1 MCAVL
6 EECHTPRPYC
16 VCGWHAQIA
25 RPLQKVM
32 AANVDFARTP
42 ECQMLF
48 GKMGTSLSTA
58 PFLSSPDFMA

>member
-1 MCAVL
+1 MSV
-6 EECHTPRPYC
+6 
-16 VCGWHAQIA
+16 GGINAQMA

-42 ECQMLF
+42 ECRMLF

-58 PFLSSPDFMA
+58 PFLSSPDFTA